1 MSIKCAHWDSDHMCM
16 QEVSYDYYSCWV
28 NVHFT
33 VLTLDI
39 YLCMLIMKIFIFM
52 KLLYTVHALL

>member
-1 MSIKCAHWDSDHMCM
+1 MCM

-39 YLCMLIMKIFIFM
+39 YLYMLIMKIFIFM

>member
-1 MSIKCAHWDSDHMCM
+1 MCM

-28 NVHFT
+28 NVHLT
-33 VLTLDI
+33 VFTLDI
-39 YLCMLIMKIFIFM
+39 CLYMLIMKIVIFM